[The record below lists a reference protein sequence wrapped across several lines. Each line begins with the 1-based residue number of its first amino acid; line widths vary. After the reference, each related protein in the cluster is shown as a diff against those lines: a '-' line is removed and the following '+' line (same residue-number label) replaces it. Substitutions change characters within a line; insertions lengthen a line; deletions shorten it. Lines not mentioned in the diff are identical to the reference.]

1 MTIHEKVCAK
11 AKEIAK
17 SGKYVYVHFDKK
29 YGKECAICHPHGGKN
44 KGWQCIG
51 YAIACWHH
59 GGIPCR
65 CNCHV
70 FTNQIYEQMLY
81 EMSKKEA
88 LRTARKRLGVKKL
101 KIIRNRKGIDP
112 RKIQAGDLVIYFKG
126 KKYRHTTLGVGPKR
140 IADCTSSRK
149 PNIKYNVPSYKKWTP
164 KIIIRYT
171 GK

>member
-1 MTIHEKVCAK
+1 MTIHKKVCAK
-11 AKEIAK
+11 AKEIAE

-29 YGKECAICHPHGGKN
+29 YGKECAICHPHRGKN

-65 CNCHV
+65 CNCGV
-70 FTNQIYEQMLY
+70 ITNQLFEKMLY
-81 EMSKKEA
+81 GTSIKGA
-88 LRTARKRLGVKKL
+88 LKIARERLGVKKL
-101 KIIRNRKGIDP
+101 KIIRNKKGIDP
-112 RKIQAGDLVIYFKG
+112 RKIQAGDLVIYFKR
-126 KKYRHTTLGVGPKR
+126 KRYVHTTLGVGPKR